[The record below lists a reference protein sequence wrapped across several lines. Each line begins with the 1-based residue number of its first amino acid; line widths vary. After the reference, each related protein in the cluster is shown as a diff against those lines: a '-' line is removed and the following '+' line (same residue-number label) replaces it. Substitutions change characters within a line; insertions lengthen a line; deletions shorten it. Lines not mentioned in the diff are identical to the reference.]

1 MGFVIPTTGSSYEV
15 DFPMLHKPSRFF
27 LALSF
32 VLVLSHPCNA
42 QTRAKVV
49 IGYASMSSV
58 ATTLWVAQ
66 EKGFFAK
73 NGLDVQTIFIPGSP
87 TLIAT
92 INTGDVQMA
101 YTGGTATLGAAV
113 GGLDMKIIAAF
124 SNFVQTDFVV
134 RPEIKTAADVKG
146 KRIGVTSIGGT
157 GWMSAMLAM
166 EQLGLSPERDRI
178 SLAAFGD
185 QRVISQAL
193 ETGTIQG
200 ASLAGVF
207 SQRLRRM
214 GYNFLGEV
222 EKIPLVGTSI
232 VVKADYLAAHQA
244 IARSALRALLD
255 GHGYL
260 LNPAN
265 KAAVME
271 IMTKKLGIT
280 DPVAA
285 NDGYEDY
292 VRRTD
297 KRAFV
302 VFDGLKNIQRFMK
315 LRNPKIGDI
324 KLDRLV
330 DDSLMRELEKS
341 GFLDQA
347 LSGKLAAH

>member
-1 MGFVIPTTGSSYEV
+1 MPQAKIVRILIALLLFC
-15 DFPMLHKPSRFF
+15 
-27 LALSF
+27 LA
-32 VLVLSHPCNA
+32 PGIGYG
-42 QTRAKVV
+42 QTRTKMVF
-49 IGYASMSSV
+49 GYASMSSV
-58 ATTLWVAQ
+58 VTTLWVAQ

-73 NGLDVQTIFIPGSP
+73 NGIDVQTVFIPGSP
-87 TLIAT
+87 TLIAS

-124 SNFVQTDFVV
+124 SNFVQTDLVV
-134 RPEIKTAADVKG
+134 RPEIKTPAELKG

-157 GWMSAMLAM
+157 GWMSAMLAL
-166 EQLGLSPERDRI
+166 EQIGINPERDKV

-185 QRVISQAL
+185 QRVITQAL
-193 ETGTIQG
+193 ETNTIQG
-200 ASLAGVF
+200 ASLAGIF
-207 SQRLRRM
+207 SRRLKRN
-214 GYNFLGEV
+214 GYNFLAEV

-232 VVKADYLAAHQA
+232 VLKADYLASHQPLV
-244 IARSALRALLD
+244 RSALRALIE
-255 GHGYL
+255 GHGFV

-265 KAAVME
+265 KQAVME
-271 IMTKKLGIT
+271 VMTKKLAIN

-302 VFDGLKNIQRFMK
+302 VLDGLKNIQRFMK
-315 LRNPKIGDI
+315 ERNPKIGDI
-324 KLDRLV
+324 ALDRLV
-330 DDSLMRELEKS
+330 DDRIMREFEKS

-347 LSGKLAAH
+347 LGSKSAAH